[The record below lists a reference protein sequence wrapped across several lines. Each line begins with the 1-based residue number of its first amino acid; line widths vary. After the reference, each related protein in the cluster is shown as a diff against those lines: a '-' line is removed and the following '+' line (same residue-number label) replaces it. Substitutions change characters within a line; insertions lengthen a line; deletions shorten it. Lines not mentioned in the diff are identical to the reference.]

1 MKFLTKKLNGYT
13 FLISLH
19 QGNSKKASVK
29 VSILHVGIQLSN
41 LMSFQPGNG
50 YGKTLMEYVSD
61 KYKNKDIM
69 FLACEPEMKTFY
81 EPFGF
86 KEAGIYMS
94 RLQD

>member
-1 MKFLTKKLNGYT
+1 MKFLTEKLDSST
-13 FLISLH
+13 FLITLH
-19 QGNSKKASVK
+19 QGNLKKASVK

-41 LMSFQPGNG
+41 LMSFEPGHG

-69 FLACEPEMKTFY
+69 FLACKSEMKTFY